1 MIDIVSSKNIKAFE
15 EEEQENIEEIKKGY
29 AFLNESECISNILIE
44 KIISMVMTEITKNK
58 IDKLIPNYCF
68 DEIKETLQIVTQL
81 DFITHEKDDIKIK
94 KKLPFEK
101 IKSAIN
107 RKKDNSIQMK
117 RNEEKLNNSENL
129 RKYKLQKKLNINVL
143 DDNSLDLD
151 VFNLSKSKLIEKELN
166 EEKIIMGF
174 LTREKAKEINTSFQ
188 KEKEKKRKKIKNS
201 NKNNNYNFI
210 EDKDRMFKEINEENE
225 PFQLNEEEKIENI
238 KNVEIHKID
247 FSPSPVINNKLYN
260 NSVPF
265 DSIVDSTNFWSSLS
279 EPLPPPIDRDAAT
292 KIKHEK
298 IKLPPNKRK
307 LTIRMP
313 KEQILEEQKN
323 PNNKTEK
330 PQKKKIK
337 FNLSSK
343 KDESSNGNKK
353 KKYVQI
359 EFESYDLDPKKYKIQ
374 YETEETAELRLN
386 LEKELQEKKIE
397 MDKIAKKEKERLAK
411 EEEVAELRKELG
423 KKNVTV
429 DIKGELVFIKPLDLR
444 ALNEDFSKG
453 RSNFRNI
460 KTIETDANYSKTKTN
475 LIVEKNPIMNIWD
488 LKDDKNKKKLK
499 KKKEYLLGQKG
510 NNNLNNTPST
520 NSKKLEKKEVF
531 DKNSMKFAAGSNFEI
546 INPEIGVNI
555 KEEKKL
561 KSGGKDF
568 YKKFNKFSLEI
579 FQDQLSKTVTSNF
592 FPKIQE
598 QLSPS
603 NNENNRRGPLSIKE
617 KIKKDIVNTL
627 TNNRRPNEDNNTIS
641 LKTDNLKIALEN
653 LDLISERQEKKLHK
667 MKLTKNNFLK
677 KNVKTN
683 KKKSDYKEMN
693 IFTKTLM
700 GSQNWGGELYTESRK
715 ILKYKIPTKPEENE
729 LQREL
734 PISLLKHMPRK
745 RLPPIMNSFRANTMG
760 QTFSGFYSQR
770 KSNKFRDLIEDNKKS
785 VKSLK
790 SQ

>member
-1 MIDIVSSKNIKAFE
+1 MIDIVSSKNIKPFE

-107 RKKDNSIQMK
+107 RKKGNSIQMK
-117 RNEEKLNNSENL
+117 GNEEKLNNSENL

-151 VFNLSKSKLIEKELN
+151 VFNLSKNKLIEKELN

-323 PNNKTEK
+323 TNNKTEK

-337 FNLSSK
+337 FNFSSK

-353 KKYVQI
+353 KKFVQI

-603 NNENNRRGPLSIKE
+603 NNENNRRGSLSIKE

>member
-1 MIDIVSSKNIKAFE
+1 MIDIVSSKNIKPFE

-117 RNEEKLNNSENL
+117 GNEEKLNNSENL

-603 NNENNRRGPLSIKE
+603 NNENNRRGSLSIKE

>member
-1 MIDIVSSKNIKAFE
+1 MIDIVSSKNIKPFE

-337 FNLSSK
+337 FNFSSK

-353 KKYVQI
+353 KKFVQI

-603 NNENNRRGPLSIKE
+603 NNENNRRGSLSIKE

>member
-1 MIDIVSSKNIKAFE
+1 MIDIVSSKNIKPFE

-107 RKKDNSIQMK
+107 RKKDNSILMK
-117 RNEEKLNNSENL
+117 KNEEKLNNSENL

-603 NNENNRRGPLSIKE
+603 NNENNRRGSLSIKE

-641 LKTDNLKIALEN
+641 LITDNLKIALEN

-677 KNVKTN
+677 KNVKIN

>member
-1 MIDIVSSKNIKAFE
+1 MIDIVSSKNIKPFE

-117 RNEEKLNNSENL
+117 GNEEKLNNSENL

-323 PNNKTEK
+323 TNNKTEK

-337 FNLSSK
+337 FNFSSK

-353 KKYVQI
+353 KKFVQI

-411 EEEVAELRKELG
+411 EEEVAELRKELA

-603 NNENNRRGPLSIKE
+603 NNENNRRGSLSIKE

>member
-1 MIDIVSSKNIKAFE
+1 MIDIVSSKNIKPFE

-107 RKKDNSIQMK
+107 RKKDNSILMK
-117 RNEEKLNNSENL
+117 KNEEKLNNSENL

-260 NSVPF
+260 NAVPF

-323 PNNKTEK
+323 TNNKTEK

-337 FNLSSK
+337 FNFSSK

-353 KKYVQI
+353 KKFVQI

-579 FQDQLSKTVTSNF
+579 FQDQLSKTVSSNF

-603 NNENNRRGPLSIKE
+603 NNENNRRGSLSIKE

>member
-1 MIDIVSSKNIKAFE
+1 MIDIVSSKNIKPFE

-107 RKKDNSIQMK
+107 RKKDNSILMK
-117 RNEEKLNNSENL
+117 KNEEKLNNSENL

-353 KKYVQI
+353 KKFVQI

-488 LKDDKNKKKLK
+488 LKDEKNKKKLK

-603 NNENNRRGPLSIKE
+603 NNENNRRGSLSIKE